1 MQALLAFLIGAASA
15 VVAILIHQTL
25 PPYGVIAGLIFTYI
39 SIWLVGR
46 KFAARKYKVYAAIG
60 WIFVALRSATFGAG
74 QELLVQGDGVGTS
87 ILLLGVFVVVVAI
100 AART

>member
-1 MQALLAFLIGAASA
+1 MQALLAFFVGAASA

-25 PPYGVIAGLIFTYI
+25 PPIGVLTGLMFTYI

-60 WIFVALRSATFGAG
+60 WTFAMLRAATFGSG

-87 ILLLGVFVVVVAI
+87 ILLIGVFVAFAAI
-100 AART
+100 AARI

>member
-1 MQALLAFLIGAASA
+1 MQAFLAFIIGAASA

-25 PPYGVIAGLIFTYI
+25 PPFGVIAGLIFTYTA
-39 SIWLVGR
+39 IWLVGR

-60 WIFVALRSATFGAG
+60 WTFAMLRAATFGAG

-87 ILLLGVFVVVVAI
+87 ILLIGIFVAFAAI
-100 AART
+100 AARI